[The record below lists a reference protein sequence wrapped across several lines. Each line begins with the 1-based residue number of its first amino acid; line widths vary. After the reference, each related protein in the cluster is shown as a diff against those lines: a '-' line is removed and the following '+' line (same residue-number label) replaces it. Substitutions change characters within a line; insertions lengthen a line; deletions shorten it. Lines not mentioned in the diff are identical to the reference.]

1 MTAEALKTMTS
12 PMKIKSRV
20 TVNSQLSTLTR
31 FAMEKT
37 SFHHGDTGTRRLF
50 VMILRRDLTL
60 LVRLLR
66 QRTYDL
72 LEHLS
77 TMFVVP
83 ELVETGAGR
92 SKQDDIPR
100 LGNLGRVLDRG
111 FQSFSMIDF
120 GAPAF

>member
-1 MTAEALKTMTS
+1 MTAEALKTMTN
-12 PMKIKSRV
+12 PIKIKSRV

-31 FAMEKT
+31 FAMERT

-66 QRTYDL
+66 QRLYDL

-77 TMFVVP
+77 TVFVVP
-83 ELVETGAGR
+83 ELVEAGAGR
-92 SKQDDIPR
+92 SEDRKSTR
-100 LGNLGRVLDRG
+100 LN
-111 FQSFSMIDF
+111 SCH
-120 GAPAF
+120 